1 MTAFTGWFA
10 IAPLLPYIAKDLK
23 LTPDQRQTSNIPNI
37 SSTVIFR
44 ILAGILCDF
53 IGPRRVMA
61 TILIAGAIPTALTG
75 LCSDVNGFYAVR
87 FFIGIL
93 GATFVPCQF
102 YTTQM
107 YDKNVV
113 GSANAFAGGWGNLG
127 GGLTYILMPLVF
139 DGLNSSIQNPN
150 ITWRVALVIPA
161 GLCII
166 VAILNLI
173 FADDYPG
180 GDWLKRKD
188 SSIGVNGH
196 TVNGHVED
204 KVAEV
209 HEANEKKVDNYP
221 VDEDTKTKKN
231 NKLKELWKAF
241 INPNVIIMMMQYACT
256 FGVELA
262 VDGVIGEFFISHFQ
276 INVSSGNFIGA
287 IFGLMNIFSRATGG
301 MLSDFGNRGFGTG
314 TKEDKFYNG
323 MRGRLLCQ
331 FLALFLE
338 GVLLLAFRFS
348 LNTLASAI
356 VVMIFFSYFTQA
368 GCGTT
373 YGIAPYIDP
382 EIYGTVAG
390 LIGTGGTLGGI
401 AFASVFKL
409 YAESLQNGFM

>member
-1 MTAFTGWFA
+1 
-10 IAPLLPYIAKDLK
+10 
-23 LTPDQRQTSNIPNI
+23 
-37 SSTVIFR
+37 
-44 ILAGILCDF
+44 
-53 IGPRRVMA
+53 MA
-61 TILIAGAIPTALTG
+61 ALLIAGAVPTALAG
-75 LCSDVNGFYAVR
+75 LCNDVNGFYAVR

-107 YDKNVV
+107 YEKNVV

-139 DGLNSSIQNPN
+139 DGLESSIQNPS

-188 SSIGVNGH
+188 SLNGVNGH

-209 HEANEKKVDNYP
+209 HEANEKKADNYP
-221 VDEDTKTKKN
+221 VDDDTKSKGNK
-231 NKLKELWKAF
+231 KLKELWRAF
-241 INPNVIIMMMQYACT
+241 INPNVIMLMMQYACT

-262 VDGVIGEFFISHFQ
+262 VDGVIGDFFISQFHLL
-276 INVSSGNFIGA
+276 VTGGNFIGA

-301 MLSDFGNRGFGTG
+301 ILSDVANRRF
-314 TKEDKFYNG
+314 G
-323 MRGRLLCQ
+323 MRGRLFCQ
-331 FLALFLE
+331 FFALFLE
-338 GVLLLAFRFS
+338 GLFLLVFRFS
-348 LNTLASAI
+348 LDTLPSAI

-373 YGIAPYIDP
+373 YGIAPYVDP

-390 LIGTGGTLGGI
+390 LIGTGGTIGGI

-409 YAESLQNGFM
+409 YANSLQNGFMVIGLVVMCISFTTFLLKVTGERLIPIKRLK